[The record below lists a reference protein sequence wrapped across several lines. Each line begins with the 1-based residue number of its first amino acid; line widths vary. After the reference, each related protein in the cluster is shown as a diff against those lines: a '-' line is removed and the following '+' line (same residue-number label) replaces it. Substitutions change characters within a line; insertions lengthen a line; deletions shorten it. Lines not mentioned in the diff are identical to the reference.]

1 MARPLSPD
9 SRALLAKLKG
19 SPKTIDQ
26 LAASTGIGKKKLA
39 KVLWDLRD
47 LGWVRVA
54 VVLRKSR
61 WRVAV
66 YRLARRVPPAPRA
79 MAAKRNAMPEHVAM
93 LYAAFGIGLPKR
105 RMVGRRARTVDDE

>member
-1 MARPLSPD
+1 M
-9 SRALLAKLKG
+9 KLKG

-39 KVLWDLRD
+39 KVLWDLQD

-79 MAAKRNAMPEHVAM
+79 APPKRSSMPEHVAM

-105 RMVGRRARTVDDE
+105 RAVGRRARAVSDE

>member
-1 MARPLSPD
+1 VARPLSPE
-9 SRALLAKLKG
+9 SRALLVKLKG

-26 LAASTGIGKKKLA
+26 LAASTGIEKKKLA

-79 MAAKRNAMPEHVAM
+79 VPPKRNSMPEHVAM

-105 RMVGRRARTVDDE
+105 RTVGRRPRAAGDE